1 MSDSS
6 RETSHHAIVFGPFQS
21 PSLGSCLGINIAP
34 ARRSKE
40 TEGTVFDKIAPDAGE
55 PIISMR
61 RKMPTPGVIV
71 TSAAR
76 RIIELSKAGEK
87 YESLV
92 VTGNLEPTD
101 HPELPE
107 VIENLRQLRDKW
119 MGKAALC
126 LVSRDLNPATPHLR
140 HVLGMFDK
148 PIVRFEWGTAKA
160 FASET
165 KRPSSDLK
173 SLVDLLTGLD
183 RLILQAT
190 FGEGKAASSAPAE
203 IKNWIKKVGEIR
215 PREVHL
221 GSPEGKSAR
230 SLPAS
235 RLEKIAAEL
244 IETTGVPARVFA
256 AEAVPA

>member
-6 RETSHHAIVFGPFQS
+6 HHSIVFGPFQS
-21 PSLGSCLGINIAP
+21 LSLGTCLGINIAP

-40 TEGTVFDKIAPDAGE
+40 TEGSVFDKNAPDAGE

-92 VTGNLEPTD
+92 VTGNFEPTD

-119 MGKAALC
+119 MGKSALC
-126 LVSRDLNPATPHLR
+126 LVSRDLNPATPHLK

-160 FASET
+160 FQTET
-165 KRPSSDLK
+165 RRPSSDLK
-173 SLVDLLTGLD
+173 ALVDLLTGLD
-183 RLILQAT
+183 KLILQAT
-190 FGEGKAASSAPAE
+190 FADGKAASSTPAE

-221 GSPEGKSAR
+221 GSPEGKGTKPLSA
-230 SLPAS
+230 A

-244 IETTGVPARVFA
+244 VETTGVPAHVFA

>member
-1 MSDSS
+1 MS
-6 RETSHHAIVFGPFQS
+6 EASHHAIVFGPFQS

-34 ARRSKE
+34 SKRSKE
-40 TEGTVFDKIAPDAGE
+40 TEGSVFDKIAPDAGE

-101 HPELPE
+101 HPELGE
-107 VIENLRQLRDKW
+107 VVENVRQLRDKW
-119 MGKAALC
+119 LGKSALV
-126 LVSRDLNPATPHLR
+126 LVSRDLDPSRPHLR
-140 HVLGMFDK
+140 HHLGMFDR

-160 FASET
+160 FATDT

-173 SLVDLLTGLD
+173 ALVDVLTGLD
-183 RLILQAT
+183 KLVLQAS
-190 FGEGKAASSAPAE
+190 FSEGKAGNASASE
-203 IKNWIKKVGEIR
+203 LKNWIKKVGEIR

-221 GSPEGKSAR
+221 FGAEGKSVKP
-230 SLPAS
+230 LPAAK
-235 RLEKIAAEL
+235 LEKIAAEL
-244 IETTGVPARVFA
+244 VETTGVPAQVFA
-256 AEAVPA
+256 VEAVPA

>member
-1 MSDSS
+1 MSES
-6 RETSHHAIVFGPFQS
+6 SHHAIVFGPFQS

-34 ARRSKE
+34 ARRTKE
-40 TEGTVFDKIAPDAGE
+40 TQGTVFDKIAPDAGE

-92 VTGNLEPTD
+92 ITGNLEPTD
-101 HPELPE
+101 HPELTE

-119 MGKAALC
+119 MGKTALC
-126 LVSRDLNPATPHLR
+126 LVSRDLNPAAAHMR
-140 HVLGMFDK
+140 HVIGMFDK

-173 SLVDLLTGLD
+173 ALVDLLTGLD
-183 RLILQAT
+183 KLILQAS
-190 FGEGKAASSAPAE
+190 FSDGNAAPAE
-203 IKNWIKKVGEIR
+203 VKNWIKKVGEIR

-221 GSPEGKSAR
+221 GSPEGKSAKAL
-230 SLPAS
+230 STS

-244 IETTGVPARVFA
+244 VEVTGIPAHVFA
-256 AEAVPA
+256 TEAVPA

>member
-1 MSDSS
+1 MSESS
-6 RETSHHAIVFGPFQS
+6 THAIVFGPFQS
-21 PSLGSCLGINIAP
+21 PSLGTCLGINIAP

-92 VTGNLEPTD
+92 VTGNLEPTE
-101 HPELPE
+101 HPELSE
-107 VIENLRQLRDKW
+107 VVENLRQLRDKW
-119 MGKAALC
+119 MAKTALC
-126 LVSRDLNPATPHLR
+126 LVSRDLSPTAAHLR
-140 HVLGMFDK
+140 HVIGMFDK

-160 FASET
+160 FAADT
-165 KRPSSDLK
+165 RRPSSDLK
-173 SLVDLLTGLD
+173 ALVDLLTGLD
-183 RLILQAT
+183 KLILQAS
-190 FGEGKAASSAPAE
+190 FSDGSAGPAE
-203 IKNWIKKVGEIR
+203 VKNWIKKVGEIR

-221 GSPEGKSAR
+221 GSPEGKSA
-230 SLPAS
+230 LPTA

-244 IETTGVPARVFA
+244 VEATGIPAHVFA
-256 AEAVPA
+256 TEAVPA

>member
-1 MSDSS
+1 MSES
-6 RETSHHAIVFGPFQS
+6 SHHAIVFGPFQS

-34 ARRSKE
+34 ARRTKE
-40 TEGTVFDKIAPDAGE
+40 TEGSVFDKIAPDAGE

-92 VTGNLEPTD
+92 VTGNLEPTE
-101 HPELPE
+101 HPELSE

-119 MGKAALC
+119 MGKTALC
-126 LVSRDLNPATPHLR
+126 LVSRDLSPTAAHLR
-140 HVLGMFDK
+140 HVIGMFDK

-160 FASET
+160 FASDT

-173 SLVDLLTGLD
+173 ALVDLLTGLD
-183 RLILQAT
+183 KLILQAS
-190 FGEGKAASSAPAE
+190 FSDAKDGNAAPAE

-221 GSPEGKSAR
+221 GSPEGKSAKG
-230 SLPAS
+230 LPTA

-244 IETTGVPARVFA
+244 VETTGIPAHVFA
-256 AEAVPA
+256 TEAVPV

>member
-1 MSDSS
+1 MS
-6 RETSHHAIVFGPFQS
+6 EASHHAIVFGPFQS
-21 PSLGSCLGINIAP
+21 ASLGSCLGINIAP
-34 ARRSKE
+34 ARRTKE
-40 TEGTVFDKIAPDAGE
+40 TEGSVFDKIAPDAGE

-92 VTGNLEPTD
+92 VTGNFEPTD
-101 HPELPE
+101 HPELGE
-107 VIENLRQLRDKW
+107 VVENVRQLRDKW
-119 MGKAALC
+119 LGKSALC
-126 LVSRDLNPATPHLR
+126 LVSRDLDPSRPHLR
-140 HVLGMFDK
+140 HHLGMFDK

-160 FASET
+160 FATDT

-173 SLVDLLTGLD
+173 ALVDVLTGLD
-183 RLILQAT
+183 KLILQAS
-190 FGEGKAASSAPAE
+190 FSDGKTGNASPTE
-203 IKNWIKKVGEIR
+203 VKNWIKKVGEIR

-221 GSPEGKSAR
+221 LGAEGKGVKP
-230 SLPAS
+230 LPAAK
-235 RLEKIAAEL
+235 LEKIAAEL
-244 IETTGVPARVFA
+244 VETTGVPAHVFA

>member
-1 MSDSS
+1 MS
-6 RETSHHAIVFGPFQS
+6 EASHHSIVFGPFQS
-21 PSLGSCLGINIAP
+21 PSLGTCLGINIAP
-34 ARRSKE
+34 ARRSKQ
-40 TEGTVFDKIAPDAGE
+40 TEGSVFDKIAPDAGE

-101 HPELPE
+101 HPELVE
-107 VIENLRQLRDKW
+107 VIENVRQLRDKW

-126 LVSRDLNPATPHLR
+126 LVSRDLNPEAAHLR

-160 FASET
+160 FQSDT

-173 SLVDLLTGLD
+173 ALVDLLTGLD
-183 RLILQAT
+183 KLILQASFT
-190 FGEGKAASSAPAE
+190 DGKDGNSAAAE

-221 GSPEGKSAR
+221 GSPDGKSAKG
-230 SLPAS
+230 LTAA

-244 IETTGVPARVFA
+244 VETTGVPAHVFA